1 MFRIEMLP
9 AAHGDSL
16 WIEYGS
22 GRDVHRILIDG
33 GPAHAYPALRQRIL
47 HLPAGERRFDLLV
60 ITHID
65 ADHIEGIIRLLLDAE
80 ALDCHFD
87 RIWFNGR
94 DQLDAVP
101 DPAGAP
107 LGGLQGEYLGMLI
120 ADYEQRTGTQ
130 VWNLGFAKRLAAIDR
145 KAAALPVVE
154 LPGDCRLTL
163 LSPDFDRLLDLK
175 DNWAKE
181 LKAARMGSGNIAQL
195 RQRLADSRSLRP
207 LGDVLGAEDDF
218 DFDQPAS
225 DETDID
231 LADTLGRGTG
241 EPGADAPFGGDTSRA
256 NGSSIAL
263 LLEYPATKPEVR
275 FLLAGDAWASVL
287 ETSLTGLL
295 APGARLAVDGFK
307 LPHHG
312 SVANISETLLG
323 KLKCSNYLVST
334 NGAIFGHPHARCV
347 ELLLKAHAAQGK
359 PRLHFNYLVAS
370 TEAWSKKADQTARGY
385 VAFHPTGLSLE
396 F

>member
-47 HLPAGERRFDLLV
+47 HLPAAERRFDLLV

-94 DQLDAVP
+94 DQINAVP
-101 DPAGAP
+101 DPAGEP
-107 LGGLQGEYLGMLI
+107 LGGVQGELLGMLI
-120 ADYEQRTGTQ
+120 ADYEQRTGTK
-130 VWNLGFAKRLAAIDR
+130 VWNQGFADSLAAIDR
-145 KAAALPVVE
+145 KAPALPVVD
-154 LPGDCRLTL
+154 LPGGCRLTL
-163 LSPDFDRLLDLK
+163 LSPDFDRLLELK

-181 LKAARMGSGNIAQL
+181 LKAAGVHSGNIAQL
-195 RQRLADSRSLRP
+195 RERLAKSRSLRP

-218 DFDQPAS
+218 DFEQPAN

-231 LADTLGRGTG
+231 FADTLGRGTG

-287 ETSLTGLL
+287 ETSLAGLL
-295 APGARLAVDGFK
+295 APGARLAIDGFK
-307 LPHHG
+307 LAHHG
-312 SVANISETLLG
+312 SVANISESLLG
-323 KLKCSNYLVST
+323 RLKCSNYLVST

-347 ELLLKAHAAQGK
+347 ELLLKAHAGPGK
-359 PRLHFNYLVAS
+359 ARLHFNYLVAS
-370 TEAWSKKADQTARGY
+370 TETWSKKADQTARGY
-385 VAFHPTGLSLE
+385 LAFHPTGLSLE

>member
-47 HLPAGERRFDLLV
+47 HLPAAERRFDLLV

-94 DQLDAVP
+94 DQINAVP
-101 DPAGAP
+101 DPAGEP
-107 LGGLQGEYLGMLI
+107 LGGVQGELLGMLI
-120 ADYEQRTGTQ
+120 ADYEQRTGTK
-130 VWNLGFAKRLAAIDR
+130 VWNQGFADSLAAIDR
-145 KAAALPVVE
+145 KAPALPVVD
-154 LPGDCRLTL
+154 LPGGCRLTL
-163 LSPDFDRLLDLK
+163 LSPDFDRLLELK

-181 LKAARMGSGNIAQL
+181 LKAAGVHSGNIAQL
-195 RQRLADSRSLRP
+195 RERLAKSRSLRP

-218 DFDQPAS
+218 DFEQPAN

-231 LADTLGRGTG
+231 FADTLGRGTG

-287 ETSLTGLL
+287 ETSLAGLL
-295 APGARLAVDGFK
+295 APGARLAIDGFK
-307 LPHHG
+307 LAHHG
-312 SVANISETLLG
+312 SVANISESLLG
-323 KLKCSNYLVST
+323 RLKCSNYLVST

-347 ELLLKAHAAQGK
+347 ELLLKAHAGPGK

-370 TEAWSKKADQTARGY
+370 TETWSKKADQTARGY
-385 VAFHPTGLSLE
+385 LAFHPTGLSLE
-396 F
+396 L